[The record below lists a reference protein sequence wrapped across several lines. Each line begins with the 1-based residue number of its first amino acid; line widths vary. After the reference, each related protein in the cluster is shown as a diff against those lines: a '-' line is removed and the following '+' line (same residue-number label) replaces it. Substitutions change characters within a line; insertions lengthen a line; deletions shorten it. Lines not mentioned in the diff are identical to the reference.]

1 MKSPLSRRGFLG
13 TTAGG
18 AFGMSLL
25 ARRAGAAAASYD
37 AIPLKSPMSLWDLP
51 TPALVIDEEAME
63 SNLDK
68 MASFYQGKRAKL
80 RPHTKTHK
88 CPILAKKQI
97 AKGAVGVCAA
107 KVGEAEVMV
116 EAGIENVL
124 ITSPVV
130 TRDKMERVVALAKKS
145 PGVSIVVDQ
154 ERNVRDFDDAARSA
168 GVTLPVLID
177 LNVGTDRTGI
187 ALGKPALDLAET
199 IRRNS
204 SLKFLGLQAYAG
216 HLQHLRG
223 FDYRRQASEATMG
236 RAVELR
242 RTLEKAGFEVPILTG
257 GGTGTYNIDSE
268 IDGITDV
275 QVGSYLFMDVN
286 YRNVGGQNGPIYDDF
301 RPSLLVLATAISQ
314 PAKGRITI
322 DAGYKAF
329 ATDQEP
335 PDPLSLPGVSYR
347 WAGDEHGVLE
357 FRDPRGPGEVK
368 LGDKVLL
375 IASHCDPTVNL
386 YDHYYPF
393 RNERVEEM
401 WPISARGRSQ

>member
-1 MKSPLSRRGFLG
+1 LSRRGFLG

-223 FDYRRQASEATMG
+223 FEYRRQASEATMG

-401 WPISARGRSQ
+401 WPISARGKSQ

>member
-223 FDYRRQASEATMG
+223 FEYRRQASEATMG

-401 WPISARGRSQ
+401 WPISARGKTQ

>member
-25 ARRAGAAAASYD
+25 ARRAGAASASYD

-223 FDYRRQASEATMG
+223 FEYRRQASEATMG

-401 WPISARGRSQ
+401 WPISARGKSQ

>member
-1 MKSPLSRRGFLG
+1 
-13 TTAGG
+13 
-18 AFGMSLL
+18 MSLL

-199 IRRNS
+199 IRRSS

-223 FDYRRQASEATMG
+223 FEYRRQASEATMG

-401 WPISARGRSQ
+401 WPISARGKSQ

>member
-13 TTAGG
+13 TSAGG

-25 ARRAGAAAASYD
+25 ASRGAAASVSFD
-37 AIPLKSPMSLWDLP
+37 AIPLKEPVSLWDLP
-51 TPALVIDEEAME
+51 TPALAIDLEAME
-63 SNLDK
+63 SNLQK
-68 MASFYQGKRAKL
+68 MKGFYQGKRAKL

-88 CPILAKKQI
+88 CPLLAKRQLED
-97 AKGAVGVCAA
+97 GAVGVCAA
-107 KVGEAEVMV
+107 KVSEAEVMV
-116 EAGIENVL
+116 EAGVGNVL

-130 TRDKMERVVALAKKS
+130 TREKIERVLALARKS

-154 ERNVRDFDDAARSA
+154 QQNVRDFDDAARAA
-168 GVTLPVLID
+168 GVRLPVLVD
-177 LNVGTDRTGI
+177 LNVGSDRTGI
-187 ALGKPALDLAET
+187 AMGKPALDLAES
-199 IRRNS
+199 IRKSS
-204 SLKFLGLQAYAG
+204 SLSFQGLQAYAG
-216 HLQHLRG
+216 HLMHLRG
-223 FDYRRQASEATMG
+223 FDYRRQASEMTMG
-236 RAVELR
+236 RAVDVKR
-242 RTLEKAGFEVPILTG
+242 ALEKAGFDVPILSG

-286 YRNVGGQNGPIYDDF
+286 YRNVGGKDGPIYDDF

-314 PAKGRITI
+314 PVKGRITI

-347 WAGDEHGVLE
+347 WGGDEHGILE

-401 WPISARGRSQ
+401 WPISARGHSQ

>member
-223 FDYRRQASEATMG
+223 FEYRRQASEATMG

-401 WPISARGRSQ
+401 WPISARGKSQ

>member
-1 MKSPLSRRGFLG
+1 MKSTISRRGFLG

-18 AFGMSLL
+18 AIGMSLSTSRE
-25 ARRAGAAAASYD
+25 ARAAASFD
-37 AIPLKSPMSLWDLP
+37 AVPLKSPMSLWDLP
-51 TPALVIDEEAME
+51 TPALVIDVEAME
-63 SNLDK
+63 SNLQK
-68 MASFYQGKRAKL
+68 MKTFYGGKKARL

-88 CPILAKKQI
+88 CPLLARRQV
-97 AKGAVGVCAA
+97 ADGAVGVCAA
-107 KVGEAEVMV
+107 KVSEAEVMV
-116 EAGIENVL
+116 EAGVENVL

-130 TRDKMERVVALAKKS
+130 TKEKIERVMALAKKS
-145 PGVSIVVDQ
+145 AGVSIVVDQ
-154 ERNVRDFDDAARSA
+154 EQNVRDFDDAARAS
-168 GVTLPVLID
+168 GVKLPVLID
-177 LNVGTDRTGI
+177 LNVGSDRTGI
-187 ALGKPALDLAET
+187 AMGKPALDLADA
-199 IRRNS
+199 IRRSS
-204 SLKFLGLQAYAG
+204 SLAFQGLQAYAG
-216 HLQHLRG
+216 HLQHVRG
-223 FDYRRQASEATMG
+223 FEYRRQASETTMG
-236 RAVELR
+236 RAAEIK
-242 RTLEKAGFEVPILTG
+242 RTLEKAGFDVPVLTG

-268 IDGITDV
+268 VEGVTDV

-286 YRNVGGQNGPIYDDF
+286 YRNIGGKNGPIYDDF

-314 PAKGRITI
+314 PATGRITI

-357 FRDPRGPGEVK
+357 FRDPRGPSEVK

-401 WPISARGRSQ
+401 WPISARGHSQ

>member
-1 MKSPLSRRGFLG
+1 MKSTLSRRSFVGS
-13 TTAGG
+13 TAGG
-18 AFGMSLL
+18 AFGMSLFGS
-25 ARRAGAAAASYD
+25 RGAAAASSFD
-37 AIPLKSPMSLWDLP
+37 AIPLKSPVSLWDLP
-51 TPALVIDEEAME
+51 TPALVVDLEAME
-63 SNLDK
+63 SNLQK
-68 MASFYQGKRAKL
+68 MKAFYQGKKARL

-88 CPILAKKQI
+88 CPLLAKRQV
-97 AKGAVGVCAA
+97 ADGAVGVCAA
-107 KVGEAEVMV
+107 KVSEAEVMV
-116 EAGIENVL
+116 EAGVENVL

-130 TRDKMERVVALAKKS
+130 TKEKIERVIALSKKS
-145 PGVSIVVDQ
+145 SGVSIVVDQ
-154 ERNVRDFDDAARSA
+154 EKNVRDFDDAARAS
-168 GVTLPVLID
+168 GIKLPVLID
-177 LNVGTDRTGI
+177 LNVGSDRTGI
-187 ALGKPALDLAET
+187 VMGKPAFDLAEA
-199 IRRNS
+199 IRGS
-204 SLKFLGLQAYAG
+204 SALSFRGLQAYAG
-216 HLQHLRG
+216 HVQHFRG

-236 RAVELR
+236 RAVEVKQK
-242 RTLEKAGFEVPILTG
+242 LEKSGFDVPILTG

-268 IDGITDV
+268 VEGITDV

-286 YRNVGGQNGPIYDDF
+286 YRNVGGKDGPVYDDF

>member
-1 MKSPLSRRGFLG
+1 
-13 TTAGG
+13 
-18 AFGMSLL
+18 
-25 ARRAGAAAASYD
+25 
-37 AIPLKSPMSLWDLP
+37 
-51 TPALVIDEEAME
+51 
-63 SNLDK
+63 
-68 MASFYQGKRAKL
+68 MASFYQGKKAKL

-107 KVGEAEVMV
+107 KASEAEVMV
-116 EAGIENVL
+116 EAGVENVL

-130 TRDKMERVVALAKKS
+130 TKDKMERVVALAKKS
-145 PGVSIVVDQ
+145 QGVAIVVDQ
-154 ERNVRDFDDAARSA
+154 ERNVLDFDAAARAA
-168 GVTLPVLID
+168 GVKLPVLID

-187 ALGKPALDLAET
+187 AVGKPAIDLAET
-199 IRRNS
+199 IRRSS
-204 SLKFLGLQAYAG
+204 SLTFLGLQAYAG

-223 FDYRRQASEATMG
+223 FEYRRQASEATMG
-236 RAVELR
+236 RAVELKR
-242 RTLEKAGFEVPILTG
+242 ALEKVGFDVPILTG

-286 YRNVGGQNGPIYDDF
+286 YRNVGGKNGPIYDDF
-301 RPSLLVLATAISQ
+301 LPSLLVLATAISQ

-357 FRDPRGPGEVK
+357 FRDPRGPSEVK

>member
-18 AFGMSLL
+18 AFGMSLFT
-25 ARRAGAAAASYD
+25 RRAAAAASFD

-51 TPALVIDEEAME
+51 TPALVIDLEAME
-63 SNLDK
+63 SNLAK
-68 MASFYQGKRAKL
+68 MSAFAEGKKVKL

-88 CPILAKKQI
+88 CPIIAKKQI
-97 AKGAVGVCAA
+97 AGGAVGVCAA
-107 KVGEAEVMV
+107 KVSEAEVMV
-116 EAGIENVL
+116 DAGIENVL
-124 ITSPVV
+124 VTSPVV
-130 TRDKMERVVALAKKS
+130 TKEKIDRMLALAKKS
-145 PGVSIVVDQ
+145 SGVAIVVDQ
-154 ERNVRDFDDAARSA
+154 EKNVRDFDDAARAA
-168 GVTLPVLID
+168 GVKLSVLID

-187 ALGKPALDLAET
+187 AMGKPALDLAEA
-199 IRRNS
+199 IRKSS
-204 SLKFLGLQAYAG
+204 SLSFQGLQAYAG

-223 FDYRRQASEATMG
+223 FEYRKQASQMTMG
-236 RAVELR
+236 RAVEMKHA
-242 RTLEKAGFEVPILTG
+242 LEKAGFEVPILTG
-257 GGTGTYNIDSE
+257 GGTGTYNIDAE
-268 IDGITDV
+268 IDGITDL

-286 YRNVGGQNGPIYDDF
+286 YRNIGGQNGVVYDDF

-335 PDPLSLPGVSYR
+335 PEPLSLPGVSYR

-357 FRDPRGPGEVK
+357 FRDARGPAEVK

>member
-1 MKSPLSRRGFLG
+1 MSLLSRR
-13 TTAGG
+13 
-18 AFGMSLL
+18 
-25 ARRAGAAAASYD
+25 AAAAATFD
-37 AIPLKSPMSLWDLP
+37 PIPLKSPMSLWDLP
-51 TPALVIDEEAME
+51 TPALVIDLEAME
-63 SNLDK
+63 SNLAK
-68 MASFYQGKRAKL
+68 MNAFAEGKKIGL

-88 CPILAKKQI
+88 CPIIAKKQI
-97 AKGAVGVCAA
+97 AGGAVGVCAA
-107 KVGEAEVMV
+107 KVSEAEVMV
-116 EAGIENVL
+116 DAGIENVL
-124 ITSPVV
+124 VTSPVV
-130 TRDKMERVVALAKKS
+130 TKEKIDRVLALAKRS
-145 PGVSIVVDQ
+145 SGVAIVVDQ
-154 ERNVRDFDDAARSA
+154 EKNVRDYDAAARAA
-168 GVTLPVLID
+168 GVKLNVLVD

-187 ALGKPALDLAET
+187 AMGKPALALAEA
-199 IRRNS
+199 IRKSS
-204 SLKFLGLQAYAG
+204 SLSFQGLQAYAG

-223 FDYRRQASEATMG
+223 FEYRKQASLMTMG
-236 RAVELR
+236 RAVETR
-242 RTLEKAGFEVPILTG
+242 RAIEKAGFDVPILTG
-257 GGTGTYNIDSE
+257 GGTGTYNIDAD
-268 IDGITDV
+268 IDGLTDL

-286 YRNVGGQNGPIYDDF
+286 YRNIGGQNGAVYDDF
-301 RPSLLVLATAISQ
+301 RPSLFVLATAISQ
-314 PAKGRITI
+314 PAQGRITI

-357 FRDPRGPGEVK
+357 FRDPRGPAEVN

>member
-199 IRRNS
+199 IRRSS

-223 FDYRRQASEATMG
+223 FEYRRQASEATMG

-401 WPISARGRSQ
+401 WPISARGKSQ